1 MHMEDF
7 IKYSWVLIV
16 LLAIYLFRNFFDN
29 KTWIYKKLLFNYLL
43 SIVAQYVSLMT
54 SFVLTSKILSN
65 YLFTS
70 NIY

>member
-16 LLAIYLFRNFFDN
+16 LLAIFLFRNFIDN
-29 KTWIYKKLLFNYLL
+29 KTWIYKKLSFNYLL